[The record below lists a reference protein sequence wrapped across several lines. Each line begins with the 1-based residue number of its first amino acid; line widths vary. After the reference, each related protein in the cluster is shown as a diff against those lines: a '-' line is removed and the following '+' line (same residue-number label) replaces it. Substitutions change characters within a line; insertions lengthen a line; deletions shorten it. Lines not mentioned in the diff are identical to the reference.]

1 MPAKAFSHANEP
13 SSFATL
19 RPGIIVIALVLPVL
33 LLAGCDPERRV
44 IVTGVVM
51 VDGEQAMEGARV
63 MFSPLGNTRPASGVI
78 GADGTFKLMTMTNP
92 GVMPGDYK
100 VILIN
105 SFNSVPKPTT
115 EMKPVNG
122 DPPRDW
128 FAYQVAVE
136 KFLAKPPIGPGW
148 IPKSYANV
156 GETTLRWN
164 VPKDGVKA
172 KFDVKSTPVKAG
184 VAK

>member
-1 MPAKAFSHANEP
+1 MPAKAFSHANERLAFP
-13 SSFATL
+13 DL
-19 RPGIIVIALVLPVL
+19 RRAIIAFVLPAL
-33 LLAGCDPERRV
+33 LLAGCDPERRM
-44 IVTGVVM
+44 IVTGSVM
-51 VDGEQAMEGARV
+51 VDGELASEGARV
-63 MFSPLGNTRPASGVI
+63 MFSPLGNTRPASGVV
-78 GADGTFKLMTMTNP
+78 GADGTFKLMTMNNP

-105 SFNSVPKPTT
+105 SFSSIPKPTS

-128 FAYQVAVE
+128 FAYQAAVE

-156 GETTLRWN
+156 AETPLRWN

-172 KFDVKSTPVKAG
+172 KFEVKSTPVKAAA
-184 VAK
+184 AK